1 MDIDSPAYYAG
12 LQAGDV
18 ISAINGQSILTI
30 QQFSEK
36 LYQCADGD
44 TMYVTAKR
52 QGKDGYSDVLFSVNV
67 QLKQL

>member
-18 ISAINGQSILTI
+18 ISAINGQSVLTI

-36 LYQCADGD
+36 LYQCESGQQISI
-44 TMYVTAKR
+44 TAKR
-52 QGKDGYSDVLFSVNV
+52 FGGDEYKDMTFNAVIAV
-67 QLKQL
+67 K